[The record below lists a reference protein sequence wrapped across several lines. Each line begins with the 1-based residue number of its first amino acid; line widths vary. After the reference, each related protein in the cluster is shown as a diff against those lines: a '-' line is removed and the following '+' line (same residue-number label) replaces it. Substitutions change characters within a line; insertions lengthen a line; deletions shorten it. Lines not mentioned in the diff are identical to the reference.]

1 MTDEIIR
8 IREELVG
15 LSSDPIKTRE
25 LLDKLTEEEIF
36 QNDIESPFH
45 VGKNDI
51 EETKDLEVGK
61 LHKTKNGYLLHYHG
75 GFSVLVD
82 EKLMSTA
89 STLQQIM
96 EGVPSDITD
105 KEEREGVEM
114 VLSAAEQVFRLP
126 MYVFSNTPTMLNI
139 ATMGLMYQNLLQK
152 MGEVPTEETEN
163 PEYDKFLLQMNEML
177 DNFAAGLEKE
187 GKEYERRN
195 GINGKEE
202 IKTESEGESQGEGE
216 NDKTESQGA

>member
-1 MTDEIIR
+1 MKDEIIK

-15 LSSDPIKTRE
+15 LSSDQIKTRE

-36 QNDIESPFH
+36 QHDIESPFH

-105 KEEREGVEM
+105 KEER
-114 VLSAAEQVFRLP
+114 SACRCMCSQTRLRCSTSP
-126 MYVFSNTPTMLNI
+126 RLV
-139 ATMGLMYQNLLQK
+139 
-152 MGEVPTEETEN
+152 
-163 PEYDKFLLQMNEML
+163 
-177 DNFAAGLEKE
+177 
-187 GKEYERRN
+187 
-195 GINGKEE
+195 
-202 IKTESEGESQGEGE
+202 
-216 NDKTESQGA
+216 